1 MSGCCFDQETGLH
14 YNYFRD
20 YDPSTGRY
28 AQSDPIGLAG
38 GVNTYAYTE
47 GNPISGVDPL
57 GLVDFWLNN
66 SQISQ
71 NMQQWWNRANAPT
84 TPTQYCVTAECVAGL
99 APVPEPTPPSCELKC
114 SLVVGSICKPIAAK
128 TPGNLYV
135 KVGSYAACEVAV
147 ELACRKACEKKQCST
162 EKK

>member
-1 MSGCCFDQETGLH
+1 M
-14 YNYFRD
+14 
-20 YDPSTGRY
+20 
-28 AQSDPIGLAG
+28 QSDLLGLFG
-38 GVNTYAYTE
+38 GSLSTYSYAKQ
-47 GNPISGVDPL
+47 NPLSFVDPL
-57 GLVDFWLNN
+57 GLSACGPGYTEVP
-66 SQISQ
+66 
-71 NMQQWWNRANAPT
+71 APGNEKNF
-84 TPTQYCVTAECVAGL
+84 PQVALCQPDPGSNPSEKQCVTAECVAGL
-99 APVPEPTPPSCELKC
+99 APVLEPTPPSCELKC